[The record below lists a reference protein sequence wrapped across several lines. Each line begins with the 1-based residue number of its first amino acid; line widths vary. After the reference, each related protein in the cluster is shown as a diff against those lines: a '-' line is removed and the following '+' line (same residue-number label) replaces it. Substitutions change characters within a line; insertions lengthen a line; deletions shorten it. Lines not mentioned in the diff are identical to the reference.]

1 MSPDLF
7 ETAATVGLL
16 VLSIS
21 VHEWAHAAMTTALGD
36 NTARSRGRLTLNP
49 LSHADPVWT
58 LVIPFLALQFGGMFV
73 AAGRPVPYDPN
84 QWRGSLLGRR
94 VSRKWGEFLVA
105 FAGPGSNLLQA
116 FAAALILGLLLA
128 SGQLPLAELSSAVGS
143 LQSNSPIASVVWAL
157 DRFIFINCLLA
168 VFNLLPVAPLDGEKV
183 IAVFLPDALAARLAN
198 LGPWGFLIVLFIVLR
213 QPGLINGPI
222 DDLRSACYSLALLIA
237 G

>member
-1 MSPDLF
+1 LSVDIF
-7 ETAATVGLL
+7 ETGATVALL

-21 VHEWAHAAMTTALGD
+21 VHEWAHAVMTTALGD
-36 NTARSRGRLTLNP
+36 ETARSRGRLTLNP

-58 LVIPFLALQFGGMFV
+58 LIIPFLALQFGGMFV

-84 QWRGSLLGRR
+84 QWNGRLRGRR

-116 FAAALILGLLLA
+116 FGAALILGLVLA
-128 SGQLPLAELSSAVGS
+128 SGQLPLAELSSATGS
-143 LQSNSPIASVVWAL
+143 LQSNNAAASVVWAL
-157 DRFIFINCLLA
+157 DQFIFINCLLA

-198 LGPWGFLIVLFIVLR
+198 LGSWGFLIVLFIVFRL
-213 QPGLINGPI
+213 PDLINTPI
-222 DDLRSACYSLALLIA
+222 LALRSACYGLALLIA